1 MHSDSIFVFPTFK
14 QEKTMLSK
22 QTLWIGVLAFV
33 LVMPVVAQQAPPAG
47 GEPKAFNL
55 LETTTFELDNGLQA
69 TLVEYGALPKV
80 TVNVIMR
87 TGNINEESEQVWL
100 ADLTGDLLKEGTAS
114 RSATQIAQ
122 EAARMGGSVNIGV
135 GLDQT
140 FVNGDVLS
148 EFGPD
153 LVALLAD
160 ILKNPAFPESEVD
173 RLKRDRLRTLGI
185 QTSQPQSQALAKFR
199 DEMYGDHP
207 YGRIFPT
214 EAMIQSYTLD
224 DIQAFY
230 ETNAGAARTH
240 VYVSGKFNKSAME
253 RAIRDAFGDWKQGTE
268 AEMLEATSQSERKV
282 FIVDQPGAAQSN
294 VYIGLPVIDPSQEDY
309 VALQVTNA
317 LLGGSF
323 GSRITS
329 NIREDKGYTYSPFS
343 QVSVRYR
350 DAYWAEVAA
359 ITTEVTGPA
368 IQEIFNEI
376 ERLREEP
383 PPQDELEGIQNY
395 MAGNFVLQNSSRG
408 GIINQLSFLNL
419 HGLPKSY
426 LTNYVQNVYAVTP
439 EDVQR
444 IAQEY
449 LRPEDMLIVIAG
461 DKSKVQPQVSGFGQL
476 AN

>member
-1 MHSDSIFVFPTFK
+1 
-14 QEKTMLSK
+14 MLSK
-22 QTLWIGVLAFV
+22 RTLWLGVLAFV
-33 LVMPVVAQQAPPAG
+33 LVMPVVAQQAPPEG

-55 LETTTFELDNGLQA
+55 PETTTFELDNGLQA

-87 TGNINEESEQVWL
+87 TGNINEGPEQVWL
-100 ADLTGDLLKEGTAS
+100 ADLTGDLLKEGTTS

-153 LVALLAD
+153 LVALMAD
-160 ILKNPAFPESEVD
+160 VLQHPAFPESEVE

-185 QTSQPQSQALAKFR
+185 QTSQPQSQAMAKFR
-199 DEMYGDHP
+199 SEMYGDHP

-214 EAMIQSYTLD
+214 EVMLQRYTLD

-230 ETNAGAARTH
+230 DANAGAARTH
-240 VYVSGKFNKSAME
+240 VYVSGKFNKRAME
-253 RAIRDAFGDWKQGTE
+253 RAIRDAFGDWEQG
-268 AEMLEATSQSERKV
+268 AEVEMVEVAPQSERV
-282 FIVDQPGAAQSN
+282 IHIVDQPGAAQSN

-343 QVSVRYR
+343 QVSTRYR

-359 ITTEVTGPA
+359 ITTDVTGPA

-383 PPQDELEGIQNY
+383 PPQEELEGIQNY
-395 MAGNFVLQNSSRG
+395 LAGTFVLQNSSRG
-408 GIINQLSFLNL
+408 GIINQLAFLDL

-439 EDVQR
+439 EEVQR